1 MMQETGESSIIRW
14 SLENKPEKFR
24 DWCYIDDDGSLQGR
38 LAKRFE
44 QAIRL
49 EGTKRTQSKHA
60 AGVIISP
67 QPMSEICPMIL
78 DSTTKKLVAG
88 LEMQDMEDI
97 GMIKFDVLGV
107 AMLDKIMGV
116 QSILK
121 EGEIND

>member
-1 MMQETGESSIIRW
+1 
-14 SLENKPEKFR
+14 
-24 DWCYIDDDGSLQGR
+24 
-38 LAKRFE
+38 
-44 QAIRL
+44 
-49 EGTKRTQSKHA
+49 
-60 AGVIISP
+60 
-67 QPMSEICPMIL
+67 MSEICPMIL